1 MENKEAFEYLLS
13 DIQNLET
20 LVKGLKQEEVLP
32 VLSLTHTCNLAYSIL
47 DKLKAIEREELQQ
60 LNIRLV
66 EQQEEM
72 NHLSVLLEQYK
83 AMAEICKKNI
93 HSVKQTIEEA
103 ERPTLSEQSPVVS
116 KSAIIETSTSK
127 PVPEEPTKSQTE
139 QEQQETILI
148 QGREKVSP
156 ISQPSAIASQKSNIS
171 LHDILEKKNLLDF
184 RKAFSLNDR
193 FRFKRDLF
201 KGDEDLMNQ
210 VISDL
215 NEIHTLQGSLE
226 YIQAQLHWD
235 MKNETVQDF
244 IKLLDKRF
252 I

>member
-83 AMAEICKKNI
+83 AMAETCKKNI

-103 ERPTLSEQSPVVS
+103 ERPTLSEQSPVIS
-116 KSAIIETSTSK
+116 NSAIIETSK
-127 PVPEEPTKSQTE
+127 PVPEEPTKSQLE
-139 QEQQETILI
+139 IKQQETILI
-148 QGREKVSP
+148 QGEEKGSP

-235 MKNETVQDF
+235 MKDETVQDF